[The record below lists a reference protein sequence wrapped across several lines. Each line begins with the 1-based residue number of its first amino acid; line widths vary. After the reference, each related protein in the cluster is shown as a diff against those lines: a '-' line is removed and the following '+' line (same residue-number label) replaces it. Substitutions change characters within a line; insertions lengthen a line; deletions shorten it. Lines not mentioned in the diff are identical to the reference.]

1 MWENVNR
8 CSLEEIVICAAAE
21 DLGRGFNRSLEV
33 DVRDDGNETA
43 SVAAADDDGDALYRP
58 FSKRLFSV
66 YI

>member
-1 MWENVNR
+1 MLPQKILDVG
-8 CSLEEIVICAAAE
+8 SIVH
-21 DLGRGFNRSLEV
+21 LEV

-43 SVAAADDDGDALYRP
+43 SVAAAAAVADALYRP